1 MATLDARLSHLEA
14 TLLAPADTTI
24 VVRFDAPPGQAK
36 QQIQQLRALG
46 DGREWSRLPGE
57 AEAAFIDRA
66 NAEAARGA
74 GVAVLMAD
82 TAPRR

>member
-24 VVRFDAPPGQAK
+24 VVRFDAPPGQAQ

-46 DGREWSRLPGE
+46 DGREWSRFPGE
-57 AEAAFIDRA
+57 GEAAFIGRA
-66 NAEAARGA
+66 EAEAARGA
-74 GVAVLMAD
+74 GVAVLIAD
-82 TAPRR
+82 ATPQ